1 MAQVVVNA
9 VTIKSSM
16 ALYVFE
22 DALMLARVKGT
33 FAFRLKALLAILM
46 LL

>member
-1 MAQVVVNA
+1 MAQVVVST
-9 VTIKSSM
+9 VIIKSSM
-16 ALYVFE
+16 ALYVVE
-22 DALMLARVKGT
+22 GALMLSRVKGT